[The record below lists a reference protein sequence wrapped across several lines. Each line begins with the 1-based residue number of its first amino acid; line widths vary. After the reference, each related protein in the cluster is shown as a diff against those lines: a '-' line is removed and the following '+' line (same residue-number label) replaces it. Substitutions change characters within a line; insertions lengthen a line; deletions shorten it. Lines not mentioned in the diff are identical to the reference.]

1 MNRASTTENLGV
13 VASVRRVSSM
23 FDSTLYLPPIY
34 SELRA
39 GADKRIVIEALA
51 QGNARHV
58 RGIAPTPT
66 QALARGIAVSSAS
79 FAKAITDKLSRPAS

>member
-1 MNRASTTENLGV
+1 
-13 VASVRRVSSM
+13 M

-51 QGNARHV
+51 NARHV

>member
-1 MNRASTTENLGV
+1 
-13 VASVRRVSSM
+13 M